1 MFATSDIFA
10 SFVATGALL
19 SGGLA
24 QCSSGSCI
32 SVYTDP
38 VTHQVVITAKQIA
51 PGSTASPRP
60 RPTHSYTPRPKPQ
73 TPKAKPTTTIIK
85 PLVRYNYRP
94 VTRPRPAPSATKR
107 AKVKVLTAAI
117 TSAVNLSDQIS
128 QLLPGNH
135 LLYQPNSEPLAQ
147 LPVYFWS
154 DAGSIFSIA
163 TSILGIGVNVSLS
176 PSFAWD
182 FGDGST
188 FTTSDPGGPYPNKTV
203 VHTYSHPGQY
213 TTTLAISWAG
223 SWAAQGSV
231 LPVLGGAIVQQLSA
245 QISIGPAPTHYTG

>member
-1 MFATSDIFA
+1 MR
-10 SFVATGALL
+10 
-19 SGGLA
+19 
-24 QCSSGSCI
+24 
-32 SVYTDP
+32 YT
-38 VTHQVVITAKQIA
+38 
-51 PGSTASPRP
+51 
-60 RPTHSYTPRPKPQ
+60 
-73 TPKAKPTTTIIK
+73 
-85 PLVRYNYRP
+85 YRP
-94 VTRPRPAPSATKR
+94 PTRPRPAPSATKR
-107 AKVKVLTAAI
+107 TKVKVLTAAV

-154 DAGSIFSIA
+154 DARTIFSIA

-182 FGDGST
+182 FGDGAT
-188 FTTSDPGGPYPNKTV
+188 LTTTDPGGPYPNKGV
-203 VHTYSHPGQY
+203 VHTYAHPGHY